1 MDLRFSLFQLVWKI
15 TAKEGAGSDSEQT
28 VPCVE
33 RKTKSKLEMQQI
45 NKNKE
50 TLSSNFW
57 FSNFKTKDL
66 ALFSY
71 ITGYLGC

>member
-1 MDLRFSLFQLVWKI
+1 MDLQFSLFQSVWKI

-45 NKNKE
+45 NKE

-66 ALFSY
+66 AAA
-71 ITGYLGC
+71 C

>member
-1 MDLRFSLFQLVWKI
+1 MDLQFSLFQSVWKI
-15 TAKEGAGSDSEQT
+15 TAKEGAGSESEQT

-66 ALFSY
+66 AAA
-71 ITGYLGC
+71 C